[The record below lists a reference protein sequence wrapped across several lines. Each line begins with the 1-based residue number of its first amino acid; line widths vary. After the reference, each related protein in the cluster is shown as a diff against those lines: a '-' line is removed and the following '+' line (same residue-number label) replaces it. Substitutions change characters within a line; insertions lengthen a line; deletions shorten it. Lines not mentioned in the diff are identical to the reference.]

1 LKKQKVKNEKLQKT
15 GKNYAALK
23 MPVTPVASSKKVS
36 ESLYPLDISK
46 IKMYNLLLN

>member
-36 ESLYPLDISK
+36 ESLYLDISK